1 MENVITNQFEGKE
14 PSAGQ
19 EHSAGKKP
27 VAQQE
32 PTEQLF
38 LGIDGGGTKC
48 KAVLMSSNND
58 ILGVGV
64 SGPGNPV
71 YGLEEA
77 IQSIENSALMAVQD
91 AGLDAKVL
99 GDLIVGMGLAG
110 VNVPSHYRNIMAWRH
125 PFKNIHLATDL
136 LIASMGAH
144 NGSDGAVI
152 VAGTGTCG
160 FSYVAGK
167 TSILGGH
174 GFPQGDKGSGAWFG
188 LKAIEQVLL
197 TLDNI
202 AGPTLL
208 VELVLQQLNV
218 KTGQEV
224 VEQVVGKSAS
234 FFAQFS
240 ATVFTA
246 ANSQDKTA
254 MDIVQE
260 GAKYISEMGLRL
272 IGTQPPRISLIGG
285 LGPSLFPW
293 LDDVIKGQLS
303 QPISPPEVGAV
314 LFAKQQ
320 SQLSSNVGLL
330 RSAI

>member
-1 MENVITNQFEGKE
+1 VGNVIRNQLAGKE
-14 PSAGQ
+14 PT
-19 EHSAGKKP
+19 AGKKSSVQP
-27 VAQQE
+27 
-32 PTEQLF
+32 LF

-48 KAVLMSSNND
+48 KAVLMSSDNV

-71 YGLEEA
+71 YGVEEA

-91 AGLDAKVL
+91 AGMDAKVL
-99 GDLIVGMGLAG
+99 GDLVVGMGLAG
-110 VNVPSHYRNIMAWRH
+110 VNVPSHYQNIMAWRH
-125 PFKNIHLATDL
+125 PFKSIYLATDL

-152 VAGTGTCG
+152 VTGTGTCG
-160 FSYVAGK
+160 FSYVDGK

-188 LKAIEQVLL
+188 LKAVEQVLL

-208 VELVLQQLNV
+208 VELVLKQLKV
-218 KTGQEV
+218 KTGQEI

-234 FFAQFS
+234 FFGQLS

-246 ANSQDKTA
+246 ANAHDKTA
-254 MDIVQE
+254 IAIVQE
-260 GAKYISEMGLRL
+260 GAKYISDMGLRL
-272 IGTQPPRISLIGG
+272 MDTQPPRISLIGG
-285 LGPSLFPW
+285 LGPSLLPW
-293 LDDVIKGQLS
+293 LGDAIKAQLS
-303 QPISPPEVGAV
+303 KPLSPPEVGAV
-314 LFAKQQ
+314 LFARQQ
-320 SQLSSNVGLL
+320 SQLGRTVESF